1 MKSMNFMRNTLR
13 PNSLRF
19 RLLAST
25 VLLVAIVLPIT
36 AFALTSYY
44 RGAIETTFDQRLKV
58 HLDNLVV
65 VSLRLEQDNDGQ
77 DGEEQLVEGTDGQKP
92 EIVPVSQR
100 KQIELGE
107 PLFKRPFSGWY
118 WQIRALD
125 GAQDTAFISDSL
137 LDQRIASLPELKEGE
152 PGEKLKTGYVS
163 GPEGQYLRV
172 VEQLII
178 AGGDDAGEKG
188 ERFIYTVAISS
199 SELDGQVSQFRNML
213 LLALGMLGLG
223 LILAGFAQVRYG
235 LAPLSVISRKLND
248 IRAGKADHLVGE
260 FPAEI
265 EPLQIELNALIRSNR
280 DIVERARTH
289 VGNLAHALK
298 TPLSVISNEIDKA
311 LEEGG
316 RQGEQRVA
324 TGFATTIAK
333 QAEIMNDQVRHHLDR
348 ARMAAQV
355 GIIGNSTLVEP
366 VIRSLARTLE
376 KIYNEKGVELVCECE
391 GDLLFRGEKQDLEEM
406 LGNLL
411 DNAFKWAAS
420 EVFLFAVAA
429 NNKPGFLAIR
439 VDDDGPGLSADKRA
453 QAIKRGQRL
462 DENLPGSGLG
472 LSIVADLAHLYE
484 GGFHLEAS
492 SKGGLRAE
500 LLLPVAKA

>member
-1 MKSMNFMRNTLR
+1 MNFIRNTLR

-25 VLLVAIVLPIT
+25 ILLVAIVLPIT

-44 RGAIETTFDQRLKV
+44 RSAIETTFDQRLKV
-58 HLDNLVV
+58 HLDNLVA
-65 VSLRLEQDNDGQ
+65 VSLRLGQDAEAT
-77 DGEEQLVEGTDGQKP
+77 DGEEESVEEADGQKS
-92 EIVPVSQR
+92 ENKVVSQH

-118 WQIRALD
+118 WQISALD
-125 GAQDTAFISDSL
+125 GTQNTAFISDSL
-137 LDQRIASLPELKEGE
+137 LDQRIASLPEHKEGE
-152 PGEKLKTGYVS
+152 PGEKLKTGYVT

-178 AGGDDAGEKG
+178 TGGDEAEEKG
-188 ERFIYTVAISS
+188 ERFIYAVAISS

-248 IRAGKADHLVGE
+248 IRAGKADHLAGE

-298 TPLSVISNEIDKA
+298 TPLSVISNEIDKV
-311 LEEGG
+311 LEDKEG
-316 RQGEQRVA
+316 QENTRVA
-324 TGFATTIAK
+324 TGLASTVAK

-355 GIIGNSTLVEP
+355 GIIGNSTVMEP

-376 KIYNEKGVELVCECE
+376 KIYKEKAIKLVCECE
-391 GDLLFRGEKQDLEEM
+391 GELLFRGEKQDLEEM

-411 DNAFKWAAS
+411 DNAFKWASS
-420 EVFLFAVAA
+420 EVSLFAVPCAD
-429 NNKPGFLAIR
+429 KPGFLAIR

-453 QAIKRGQRL
+453 QAMQRGQRL

-472 LSIVADLAHLYE
+472 LSIVADLVHLYD
-484 GGFHLEAS
+484 GVFHLES
-492 SKGGLRAE
+492 SPKGGLRAE